1 MTRRRGYW
9 PPGLFVWRAAGVY
22 GVMPT
27 EEQLTAIMPALPA
40 VRRQAFLPFL
50 QQAIDEFEIA
60 APARQAAFLAQLAHE
75 SGQLRFME
83 EIWGPTPSQLRYEPV
98 TTLSAKLGNTEAGDG
113 KRFKGRGPI
122 QLTGRSNY
130 TRFGA
135 ELGVDLIADPA
146 RAAAPEVA
154 FRIAGLFWRR
164 NGLNELADRS
174 TPEAF
179 VLITKRIN
187 GGTHGLADR
196 ERFHAAARKVLGVG
210 DVVAVPAGAAARSG
224 PVMAARPEADEL
236 LRGAEAIRL
245 AARAPKRRAAAK
257 TAAKKRPAASRTS
270 KRAGKKT
277 KKAAPRKAAPK
288 KAALRKV
295 VRKRI
300 PEGMAGKRTAATPG
314 RRLAKKR

>member
-1 MTRRRGYW
+1 
-9 PPGLFVWRAAGVY
+9 
-22 GVMPT
+22 MPT
-27 EEQLTAIMPALPA
+27 EEQLTAIMPALPEA
-40 VRRQAFLPFL
+40 RRQAFLPFL

-83 EIWGPTPSQLRYEPV
+83 EIWGPTPNQLRYEPV

-135 ELGVDLIADPA
+135 ALGVDLIADPA

-154 FRIAGLFWRR
+154 FRIAGLFWKR

-196 ERFHAAARKVLGVG
+196 ERFHATARQVLGVG
-210 DVVAVPAGAAARSG
+210 DVVSVPAGAAARSG
-224 PVMAARPEADEL
+224 PVMADRLEADEL

-245 AARAPKRRAAAK
+245 AARAPKRRAPAK
-257 TAAKKRPAASRTS
+257 AAAKKRPAARPTS
-270 KRAGKKT
+270 ARAAKKT
-277 KKAAPRKAAPK
+277 AKKTAKKAAPRKATLK
-288 KAALRKV
+288 KAAVKKV
-295 VRKRI
+295 VRKRP
-300 PEGMAGKRTAATPG
+300 PEGMSGKRTAATPR